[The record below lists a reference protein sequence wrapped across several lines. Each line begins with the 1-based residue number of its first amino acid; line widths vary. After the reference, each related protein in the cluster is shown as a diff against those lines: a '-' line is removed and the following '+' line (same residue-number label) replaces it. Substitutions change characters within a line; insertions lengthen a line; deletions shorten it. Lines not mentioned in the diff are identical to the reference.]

1 VSVEDS
7 IGDVVIGD
15 TSNVTAALTN
25 SAGAVLGGTLTEAAV
40 NGVATFSN
48 LLVNSPGTYALTVTD
63 GSLTAATSTPFTVSQ
78 PASFATLSNGALVIS
93 GTSGDDTIT
102 LTVSGSNLLAT
113 LNGVSSSP
121 IALGSITSIDV
132 EGEAGN
138 DLITLGAGVPGAS
151 VQGGPGDD
159 SIVGG
164 AGADTLGGGTGNDT
178 ILGDAGN
185 DSIRGGAGDDTLGGG
200 QGDDSILG
208 SLGNDTIT
216 GGAGNDI
223 LIGGAGSNVVHGGLG
238 DDTIF
243 AINGAADTL
252 YGGAGND
259 TAHIDQGLDQI
270 PNNDIETVLFT

>member
-1 VSVEDS
+1 
-7 IGDVVIGD
+7 VVIGD

-151 VQGGPGDD
+151 VQGGPGADTITA
-159 SIVGG
+159 SN
-164 AGADTLGGGTGNDT
+164 AGNDTLGGGKGPDYITGGS
-178 ILGDAGN
+178 GDDLIRGGQGADSLVAGAGN
-185 DSIRGGAGDDTLGGG
+185 DSLYSG
-200 QGDDSILG
+200 
-208 SLGNDTIT
+208 LGNDTLQGGSGNDYLN
-216 GGAGNDI
+216 GGAGTNVMT
-223 LIGGAGSNVVHGGLG
+223 GGSGNNTVFYAVNGLDDQIFAGSATH
-238 DDTIF
+238 
-243 AINGAADTL
+243 DTL
-252 YGGAGND
+252 FYSTIDHPVMESGTIAPGN
-259 TAHIDQGLDQI
+259 QMLV
-270 PNNDIETVLFT
+270 P